1 MSQER
6 RSHFVPRT
14 AEGRTAIVAFV
25 VLFLL
30 CMPPVTHVVLD
41 RPGTWVGGVPFF
53 FAALFVVYTGLIGVL
68 VWAWRR
74 GL

>member
-14 AEGRTAIVAFV
+14 AEGRTAIIAFV

-30 CMPPVTHVVLD
+30 SMPPVTHTVLD
-41 RPGTWVGGVPFF
+41 RPETWVGGVPFF
-53 FAALFVVYTGLIGVL
+53 FAALFAVYTALIGVL
-68 VWAWRR
+68 LWTWRK
-74 GL
+74 GI